1 MKSLYKYI
9 LIFVFLLSTC
19 GIFVGCRTDDS
30 KNDTYLNPQGLDFYL
45 LDNDTYGVKI
55 GNATELSCIT
65 IPEEYCEKPVTLI
78 MESGFECSNDNLT
91 KIIITK
97 NIEVIENRAFYSCK
111 NLTFVEFFEDIK
123 LTKIGD
129 SAFESCYKLSG
140 ITLPNSLT
148 YIGNRTFLNTAIHQI
163 IIPKNVDY
171 IGAYAFSNNTEN
183 IEQSG
188 FSWNF
193 FCESTI
199 FRDWDEKWN
208 LIYDI
213 TLYKSDGKKEKYK
226 QIGSIYLYRSDNDIL
241 KEVDYQG
248 HFWKYENKNEKII
261 AIWGM
266 SDNNSWI
273 VKNKYQ
279 IKNGENYPVLN

>member
-9 LIFVFLLSTC
+9 LICVFLLSTC
-19 GIFVGCRTDDS
+19 GIFVGCGTDDS

-148 YIGNRTFLNTAIHQI
+148 YIGNRAFLNTAIHQI

-171 IGAYAFSNNTEN
+171 IGAYAFSNNIEN

>member
-19 GIFVGCRTDDS
+19 GIFVGCGTDDS

-65 IPEEYCEKPVTLI
+65 IPEEYCKKPVTLI
-78 MESGFECSNDNLT
+78 MESGFESSNDNLT

-148 YIGNRTFLNTAIHQI
+148 YIGNRAFLNTAIHQI

-171 IGAYAFSNNTEN
+171 IGAYAFSNNIEN

-213 TLYKSDGKKEKYK
+213 TLYKADGKKEKYK